1 MKKGLAVLLVLVM
14 SIGSLAA
21 AFSSSDYPSAVAPQG
36 QASTVPVNRP
46 TTPSTTPMDPMAS
59 YLDGLDPTG
68 PRFHGAPTP
77 GEPLDTGEARIVP
90 ISNMDVLLVYKNPKN
105 QEEWIPLPSEA
116 ELAEDPSKAVSFANG
131 TQVEIHGRIFERII
145 DVEERGPINA
155 SSKDNLTLRVTF
167 EGELVPGGN
176 VLTGNV
182 TTQIEP
188 FLEDGNGTFQFI
200 LDINKKAGQYN
211 IEVTFAGYPTTGT
224 MYLLPVNYKA
234 VIYVNHPAIVKVDVT
249 PTVQVVGQAVQVSG
263 SLADDTNTLITKG
276 PMKILFDN
284 VLLGPTSDGVYIDDV
299 GVSGTAFTD
308 DFESE
313 ELGDWTTSTAPGRG
327 VGNQWERGSPGAGV
341 GPRSPHSGSKLWG
354 TMLNSNYQRGAWSF
368 LVTPRLNLTADRAYT
383 LSFWAWWSVYWT
395 EDYAYVMASMNGGVT
410 WDEAGSYKF
419 MGSNLLSNDWELI
432 EVNVTKYIG
441 SDNVKFAF
449 VFFSADKTL
458 DIRPDAT
465 YGYQYII
472 PMSTEADK
480 HRVTVTFPGDVL
492 FRTGTAYKDITVK
505 RIAHFEFEANA
516 SLKVGH
522 RNNPVRLVA
531 WLKDNQGEVLKTNI
545 RGIPYIYQVA
555 IYWDKTWNYPGDDP
569 GEPAGPPR
577 QMDRDSGMVSINY
590 VVAPDQELGPANVT
604 FRFGGADYYTSIEMK
619 DIYYVKANVYVK
631 LPAKELLRG
640 YRGLTLNING
650 ELRVVADQSKEDQ
663 QLGDPVSGEF
673 ITIMWG
679 AETIGNRRTDFM
691 GRFQV
696 DYLIPSTH
704 DLGDVLVTFNYKGQS
719 LYEPIMV
726 FANYTVVSETF
737 ITILNQNVYKGSWVW
752 INGTIKDD
760 KDAPV
765 ANMPIYIIWKRA
777 PEIGRATSKS
787 DGTFSLQYYIE
798 FEDKVGNVSVIA
810 RFKGTKIYLSNE
822 TTATYA
828 VKVGTMLQRRDRV
841 MAALRGDQ
849 AQFSCKLY
857 EDWGGNRGIEVQREE
872 VALLIDDILV
882 NKKRTAFDGTI
893 TFTAPIDPKIFSYG
907 EVSLVFDFNGTEFYD
922 HSRNASKI
930 VLRANSIT
938 TFTEVRVMGAIYDPA
953 VDHVEPGQEVYG
965 RVLVQD
971 DNFQPI
977 TMGNISVYYKEE
989 GLRAR
994 KRLVRTGT
1002 TDASGYFEFNW
1013 TFNLK
1018 TEGNKTFIAEYEG
1031 LVHDTFLKANDQII
1045 LGSSAE
1051 YNVTYIIPETVI
1063 PPVPLWVIVVSFAA
1077 VIAVVAFAVWGSF
1090 YYRRRRML
1098 RRMQRVIRRAADRLV
1113 AGNVYAATIF
1123 RAYREMAST
1132 LRAYGQLRKD
1142 SETFREFENA
1152 VRSALPIDQ
1161 DNLDDFLTVLE
1172 EARYSEHDI
1181 GEGEKERAIVALR
1194 GVQASIEKIM
1204 ITDEDAAKIKAK
1216 MTTEG
1221 YEEIVEPEIIVSEGQ
1236 APAEGKGPEKPSG

>member
-21 AFSSSDYPSAVAPQG
+21 AFSSENGPSGYAPQS
-36 QASTVPVNRP
+36 QMSTGPAKLP
-46 TTPSTTPMDPMAS
+46 ITPSTAPTDPMS
-59 YLDGLDPTG
+59 DYLTSLDPTG
-68 PRFHGAPTP
+68 PRFPTTPTP
-77 GEPLDTGEARIVP
+77 GEPLNAGEARSI
-90 ISNMDVLLVYKNPKN
+90 IQSNMDVLLVYRNPKN

-116 ELAEDPSKAVSFANG
+116 EYNADHSKAVTFANG

-145 DVEERGPINA
+145 DPAVAGAINA

-167 EGELVPGGN
+167 DGDLVPGGN
-176 VLTGNV
+176 ILTGNV

-188 FLEDGNGTFQFI
+188 FIEDGNGTFQFI
-200 LDINKKAGQYN
+200 LDINKDAGQYY
-211 IEVTFAGYPTTGT
+211 IEVSFAGYPTTGT
-224 MYLLPVNYKA
+224 MSWLPLTYKA
-234 VIYVNHPAIVKVDVT
+234 VVFVNHPAVVKVDVT
-249 PTVQVVGQAVQVSG
+249 PTVQVVGQAIQVSG
-263 SLADDTNTLITKG
+263 SLTDDTGRLITTG

-299 GVSGTAFTD
+299 SVGGAAFTD

-341 GPRSPHSGSKLWG
+341 GPRSPHSGSRLWG
-354 TMLNSNYQRGAWSF
+354 TLLNSNYQRGAWSF
-368 LVTPRLNLTADRAYT
+368 LVTPRLNLTADHPYT
-383 LSFWAWWSVYWT
+383 LSFWAWWSVYWA
-395 EDYAYVMASMNGGVT
+395 EDYAYVMASMDGGLT

-419 MGSNLLSNDWELI
+419 MGSLMSNDWELI
-432 EVNVTKYIG
+432 EVNVTRYMG

-449 VFFSADKTL
+449 AFYSADKTL

-472 PMSTEADK
+472 PLSTEADK
-480 HRVTVTFPGDVL
+480 HRVSVTFPGDLL
-492 FRTGTAYKDITVK
+492 FRAGTTFKDITVK
-505 RIAHFEFEANA
+505 RIAHFEFEVNNT
-516 SLKVGH
+516 LKTGH
-522 RNNPVRLVA
+522 RNNPVKLVA
-531 WLKDNQGEVLKTNI
+531 WLKDNQGEVLKTNV

-555 IYWDKTWNYPGDDP
+555 IYWDKTWNYAGDDP

-577 QMDRDSGMVSINY
+577 QMNRDSGEVSINY

-604 FRFGGADYYTSIEMK
+604 FRFGGADYYTAIEMK
-619 DIYYVKANVYVK
+619 DVYYVKADVYVK
-631 LPAKELLRG
+631 LPSKELLRG
-640 YRGLTLNING
+640 YRGITLNIHG

-663 QLGDPVSGEF
+663 QLGDAVSGEF
-673 ITIMWG
+673 ISIYWG
-679 AETIGNRRTDFM
+679 SDVIGNRRT
-691 GRFQV
+691 RFDGAFDV

-704 DLGDVLVTFNYKGQS
+704 DLGDVLVTFSYKGQS
-719 LYEPIMV
+719 LYEPV
-726 FANYTVVSETF
+726 TTFANYTVVSETF

-752 INGTIKDD
+752 INGTVRDD

-810 RFKGTKIYLSNE
+810 RFKGTKIYLANE

-828 VKVGTMLQRRDRV
+828 VKVGTVLQRRDRV

-857 EDWGGNRGIEVQREE
+857 EDWGGTKGIEVQREE
-872 VALLIDDILV
+872 VALLIDEILV

-907 EVSLVFDFNGTEFYD
+907 EVTLVFDFNGTEFYD

-930 VLRANSIT
+930 VLRANSLV
-938 TFTEVRVMGAIYDPA
+938 TFTEIRVQGAIYDPL
-953 VDHVEPGQEVYG
+953 VDNVEPNEEVYG

-977 TMGNISVYYKEE
+977 PAGNISVYYKEE

-994 KRLVRTGT
+994 KRLVKTGM
-1002 TDASGYFEFNW
+1002 TDESGYFEFNW

-1031 LVHDTFLKANDQII
+1031 LIVDTFLKADDQII

-1051 YNVTYIIPETVI
+1051 YNVTYEI
-1063 PPVPLWVIVVSFAA
+1063 PPIIKEPPPLWLIILSFAA
-1077 VIAVVAFAVWGSF
+1077 VIAVVAGAIWGSF

-1221 YEEIVEPEIIVSEGQ
+1221 YEEIVEPEIIVNEGQ
-1236 APAEGKGPEKPSG
+1236 APAEGTGPEKPSG